1 MKYFINMKNL
11 AIVFLLTIL
20 SVSGYAQRNRE
31 VDKEKLEAARVA
43 FITNRLSL
51 SPEQAEK
58 FWPLYNEFNDKR
70 NTMMREMRGIS
81 KIGDEEISNS
91 QAKALMEKR
100 FGIQENLM
108 ITEKVFLRKIADALS
123 PLQALKLN
131 EINRD
136 FTRHVYRMQR
146 KQRESRSEERSK

>member
-11 AIVFLLTIL
+11 AIVFLLMIL
-20 SVSGYAQRNRE
+20 SVSGFAQKNDE

-58 FWPLYNEFNDKR
+58 FWPLYNEFQDKR
-70 NTMMREMRGIS
+70 NTMMREMRSIS
-81 KIGDEEISNS
+81 KIGDDQISNA
-91 QAKALMEKR
+91 QAKEMMEKR
-100 FGIQENLM
+100 FSIQENLM
-108 ITEKVFLRKIADALS
+108 NAEKVFLRKIADALS
-123 PLQALKLN
+123 PVQALKLN

-136 FTRHVYRMQR
+136 FTRHIYKLQR
-146 KQRESRSEERSK
+146 KQREPRSEDRNE